1 MILMNESVISFL
13 IIIFAQTARG
23 SFGNSLGCNCFEYCK
38 KSAAN
43 VQEMFLS
50 TRLMSGYY
58 CQLPHSFNFH
68 GDVK

>member
-38 KSAAN
+38 KFAAN
-43 VQEMFLS
+43 VQKMFLDKINVWVLLS
-50 TRLMSGYY
+50 APSF
-58 CQLPHSFNFH
+58 CQFSW
-68 GDVK
+68 